1 MIFNNVREIRWN
13 SHCLVTLINQNM
25 FILFCKTFFLKL
37 FQLYIYKYIMEF
49 KDLLFLI
56 YRMMP
61 FIMVAFL
68 VISSLFSGELSGFLV
83 LVGLIISSMIT
94 IGISKME
101 FVQNGITSSVLNE
114 CSLLTLNDTVLSNL
128 PLSTHTFAFIF
139 GYFIYVI
146 VTNKLVVKNALLIA
160 MLTVLVFVDV
170 VYNFNSCAQQFV
182 VIPLIVGVF
191 SGVIWALM
199 IGKQNQMMP
208 QADSASKCSV
218 TKGLYKCKI
227 KRTGQVISG

>member
-1 MIFNNVREIRWN
+1 LN
-13 SHCLVTLINQNM
+13 
-25 FILFCKTFFLKL
+25 FLKP
-37 FQLYIYKYIMEF
+37 LYIYKYIMEF

-94 IGISKME
+94 IGISKMD
-101 FVQNGITSSVLNE
+101 FVQLNPNVLNQ

-170 VYNFNSCAQQFV
+170 MYNFNSCAQQFV

>member
-1 MIFNNVREIRWN
+1 
-13 SHCLVTLINQNM
+13 
-25 FILFCKTFFLKL
+25 
-37 FQLYIYKYIMEF
+37 MEF

-94 IGISKME
+94 IGISKMD
-101 FVQNGITSSVLNE
+101 FVQLNPNVLNQ

-170 VYNFNSCAQQFV
+170 MYNFNSCAQQFV